1 VLSAPVLSTDRARRN
16 FLTAGSTNFEVDAAA
31 SAPTSASVPRRR
43 SPLALLLL
51 ALAAVLVVGVVA
63 FSVGRLSTLGDPTPT
78 TDSAEAG
85 FARDMQTHHNQGVE
99 LSFIIRDLT
108 GDEPVRLL
116 AYDIATTQGAQSGMM
131 QGWLSVWGLPAHG
144 TDPSMTWMMQPSLKG
159 EGHDHGSGDSAH
171 EPGEPMPG
179 LATPEQ
185 ITELKGLTGVAAEW
199 MFLELM
205 IAHHQGA
212 IEMAEAVLDRSTN
225 STVRTF
231 ATGVVKSQQSEIDLM
246 NSMLEE
252 RPAP

>member
-1 VLSAPVLSTDRARRN
+1 M
-16 FLTAGSTNFEVDAAA
+16 TAGSSNFETDAVAPA
-31 SAPTSASVPRRR
+31 STSTAGSRRR
-43 SPLALLLL
+43 SPLALLLI
-51 ALAAVLVVGVVA
+51 AVVAIVVVGVIA

-99 LSFIIRDLT
+99 LSMIIRDLT
-108 GDEPVRLL
+108 DDEPVRLL

-131 QGWLSVWGLPAHG
+131 QGWLAVWGLPAHG
-144 TDPSMTWMMQPSLKG
+144 TEPEMTWMMRPTLEG
-159 EGHDHGSGDSAH
+159 EGHNHGSGESAH

-185 ITELKGLTGVAAEW
+185 ITELKSLTGVAAER

-212 IEMAEAVLDRSTN
+212 IDMAEALLDRSTN

-231 ATGVVKSQQSEIDLM
+231 SAGVAKSQQSEIDLM

>member
-1 VLSAPVLSTDRARRN
+1 MASVSESAPVS
-16 FLTAGSTNFEVDAAA
+16 
-31 SAPTSASVPRRR
+31 RRR

-51 ALAAVLVVGVVA
+51 ALVAVVVVGIVA
-63 FSVGRLSTLGDPTPT
+63 FSVGRLSTIEDPTPT

-99 LSFIIRDLT
+99 LAMIVRDLT
-108 GDEPVRLL
+108 DDDEVRLL
-116 AYDIATTQGAQSGMM
+116 AYDIATTQAAQSGMM
-131 QGWLSVWGLPAHG
+131 KGWLNVWDLPEYSS
-144 TDPSMTWMMQPSLKG
+144 DPSMTWMTRPALDGS
-159 EGHDHGSGDSAH
+159 GHNHGSGDSAH

-185 ITELKGLTGVAAEW
+185 IAELKGLTGVEAER

-212 IEMAEAVLDRSTN
+212 IDMAEAVLDRSTN

-231 ATGVVKSQQSEIDLM
+231 ATGVVKSQDSEIDLM
-246 NSMLEE
+246 NAMLEE

>member
-1 VLSAPVLSTDRARRN
+1 M
-16 FLTAGSTNFEVDAAA
+16 TAGSSEFETDAPA
-31 SAPTSASVPRRR
+31 SASTSAAGSRRR
-43 SPLALLLL
+43 SPLALLLI
-51 ALAAVLVVGVVA
+51 AVVAIVVVGIIS

-78 TDSAEAG
+78 TESAEAG
-85 FARDMQTHHNQGVE
+85 FSRDMQTHHNQGVE
-99 LSFIIRDLT
+99 LSMIIRDLT
-108 GDEPVRLL
+108 DDEAVRLL

-131 QGWLSVWGLPAHG
+131 QGWLAVWGLPAHG
-144 TDPSMTWMMQPSLKG
+144 TEPEMTWMMRPTL
-159 EGHDHGSGDSAH
+159 EGDGHNHGSGESAH

-185 ITELKGLTGVAAEW
+185 ITELKSLTGVAAER

-212 IEMAEAVLDRSTN
+212 IDMAEALLDRSTN

-231 ATGVVKSQQSEIDLM
+231 SNGVIKSQDSEIDLM

>member
-1 VLSAPVLSTDRARRN
+1 M
-16 FLTAGSTNFEVDAAA
+16 TAGSSEFETDAPA
-31 SAPTSASVPRRR
+31 SASTSAAGSRRR
-43 SPLALLLL
+43 SPLALLLI
-51 ALAAVLVVGVVA
+51 AVVAIVVVGIIS

-78 TDSAEAG
+78 TESAEAG
-85 FARDMQTHHNQGVE
+85 FSRDMQTHHNQGVE
-99 LSFIIRDLT
+99 LSMIIRDLT
-108 GDEPVRLL
+108 DDEAVRLL

-131 QGWLSVWGLPAHG
+131 QGWLAVWGLPAHG
-144 TDPSMTWMMQPSLKG
+144 TEPEMTWMMRPTL
-159 EGHDHGSGDSAH
+159 EGDGHNHGSGESAH
-171 EPGEPMPG
+171 KPGEPMPG

-185 ITELKGLTGVAAEW
+185 ITELKSLTGVAAER

-212 IEMAEAVLDRSTN
+212 IDMAEALLDRSTN

-231 ATGVVKSQQSEIDLM
+231 SNGVIKSQDSEIDLM

>member
-1 VLSAPVLSTDRARRN
+1 VTA
-16 FLTAGSTNFEVDAAA
+16 AGSPNVETDA
-31 SAPTSASVPRRR
+31 SAFDSTSAAGPRRR

-51 ALAAVLVVGVVA
+51 ALVAIVVVGVIA

-78 TDSAEAG
+78 TESAEAG

-108 GDEPVRLL
+108 DDDAVRLL
-116 AYDIATTQGAQSGMM
+116 AYDIATTQSAQSGMM
-131 QGWLSVWGLPAHG
+131 QGWLAVWGLPAHG
-144 TDPSMTWMMQPSLKG
+144 PDPEMTWMMQPTLKG
-159 EGHDHGSGDSAH
+159 EGHNHGSGDSAH

-185 ITELKGLTGVAAEW
+185 ITELKSLTGVAAERI
-199 MFLELM
+199 FLQLM

-212 IEMAEAVLDRSTN
+212 IEMGEAVLDRSTN

-231 ATGVVKSQQSEIDLM
+231 ANGVVKSQQSEIDLM